1 MNGSDS
7 PPGPAGT
14 RIGMDERRDE
24 PVLDDWEGEVE
35 VERDVFLRV
44 LRETRDALDAAG
56 VPYLFLGGVASQ
68 ALGRPRW
75 THDADVIVAPG
86 EADRALE
93 ALGRAGFR
101 TQRTDPE
108 WLFKALKDHVLVDLV
123 FRSMG
128 IGDHPPVALDEGML
142 ERAQDEEIEGIAI
155 RVLPPEDLVVIK
167 ALVWKEHTPR
177 HWHDALAVLRR
188 PDIDWEYLGERARRH
203 DPLRVLS
210 LLLYAE
216 SNDTPVP
223 WPTMQDLY
231 EAGMRWTPRATSPS
245 T

>member
-1 MNGSDS
+1 
-7 PPGPAGT
+7 
-14 RIGMDERRDE
+14 MDERDGTDLDE
-24 PVLDDWEGEVE
+24 WEGEVE
-35 VERDVFLRV
+35 VDRDRFLAV
-44 LRETRDALDAAG
+44 LEETRDALDASG

-75 THDADVIVAPG
+75 THDADVIVTPG

-93 ALGRAGFR
+93 ALARAGFR
-101 TQRTDPE
+101 IQRTDPE
-108 WLFKALKDHVLVDLV
+108 WLFKALKDGVLVDLV
-123 FRSMG
+123 FRSKG
-128 IGDHPPVALDEGML
+128 IGDHRPVALDHAML
-142 ERAQDEEIEGIAI
+142 ERAKQEEIEGIAI
-155 RVLPPEDLVVIK
+155 RVLPPEDLVIIK

-188 PDIDWEYLGERARRH
+188 PDLDWEYLVQRARRH

-223 WPTMQDLY
+223 WSAVRDLY
-231 EAGMRWTPRATSPS
+231 GSGMRWSPQPTSPS

>member
-1 MNGSDS
+1 MEES
-7 PPGPAGT
+7 
-14 RIGMDERRDE
+14 RH
-24 PVLDDWEGEVE
+24 LDQWEGEVE
-35 VERDVFLRV
+35 VDRDRFLAV
-44 LRETRDALDAAG
+44 LRETRDALDASG

-86 EADRALE
+86 EAERALE
-93 ALGRAGFR
+93 ALARAGFR
-101 TQRTDPE
+101 IQRTDPE
-108 WLFKALKDHVLVDLV
+108 WLFKALKDDVLVDLV

-128 IGDHPPVALDEGML
+128 IGDHPPVALDDAML
-142 ERAQDEEIEGIAI
+142 ERATQEEIEGIAI

-188 PDIDWEYLGERARRH
+188 PDIDWDYLVERARRH

-223 WPTMQDLY
+223 WSSVRDLY
-231 EAGMRWTPRATSPS
+231 GSGMRWSPQPTSPS